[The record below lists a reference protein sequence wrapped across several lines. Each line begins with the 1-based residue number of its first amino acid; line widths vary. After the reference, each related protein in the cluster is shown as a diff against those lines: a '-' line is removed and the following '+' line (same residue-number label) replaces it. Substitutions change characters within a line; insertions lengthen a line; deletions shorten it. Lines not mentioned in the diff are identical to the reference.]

1 MTTKGLIAIDIDGT
15 LTSVRD
21 HLPEPVSTF
30 LHDLN
35 KKGWKILFVT
45 GRTLRWSL
53 ELLNQ
58 LPFGYFLSCFNGAYT
73 TMQPE
78 GTSLKKRYLTYDQ
91 VMKVMSLIVDEDVG
105 VAFYGPADLE
115 ARPFLFC
122 HYASHVLQNHLRKRS
137 RALKERY
144 KEVISLSEL
153 PVESFSAVRFFCL
166 PHTAKKLSLDVEDKL
181 RLNSPRMK
189 DSYDDSFSVVQVTQA
204 QVSKGEAMNTVVAH
218 MGKCRHTIACG
229 DDFNDISML
238 ESADIAVVM
247 TGAPSEVLELGDI
260 IAPPASENGIITGLK
275 NALVLLEKK

>member
-15 LTSVRD
+15 LTNVRD
-21 HLPEPVSTF
+21 HLPVPVSTF

-73 TMQPE
+73 IVQPE
-78 GTSLKKRYLTYDQ
+78 GTCLKKRYLMYDQ
-91 VMKVMSLIVDEDVG
+91 VMKIMSLMVDEDVG
-105 VAFYGPADLE
+105 VVFYGPAEHE
-115 ARPFLFC
+115 ARPHLFSQ
-122 HYASHVLQNHLRKRS
+122 YASHVLQTHLRKRS
-137 RALKERY
+137 RALKERL

-153 PVESFSAVRFFCL
+153 PVESFSAVRLFCL

-181 RLNSPRMK
+181 HLNAPMMK
-189 DSYDDSFSVVQVTQA
+189 DSYDDSFYVVQVTQS
-204 QVSKGEAMNTVVAH
+204 QVSKGEAMNAVKAH
-218 MGKCRHTIACG
+218 MGKCRFTIACG
-229 DDFNDISML
+229 DDHNDISML

-247 TGAPSEVLELGDI
+247 TTAPSEVLKLADV
-260 IAPPASENGIITGLK
+260 IAPSAKENGIITGLK
-275 NALVLLEKK
+275 NAFLILEKQ